1 MDLHLDL
8 LGVPGGSLRASLER
22 ELREAVRSG
31 RLPPGARLPATRVLC
46 GQLGVSRGVVVDA
59 YAQLAAEGYL
69 RTRRGAGTRV
79 ATTVAR
85 ERQPAPVGA
94 PAPPARYDMSPFR
107 PELSA
112 FPRSA
117 WSAALGRVLRSAPDE
132 RLGHPDPRGTQ
143 ELRGSL
149 AAYLGRTRGVRSE
162 PGQIVVTNGLRQGI
176 HLLWSALAADGARR
190 LGIEDPG
197 WRGIRETA
205 AAAGLEL
212 VEIPV
217 DGDGLDPER
226 VGREDLDAVALAPAH
241 QYPTGAVLPASRRA
255 SLLAWAQSRGAV
267 LVEDDYDAEYRYDR
281 QPIGSMQGLGPEQ
294 VVYCG
299 STSKTLAPAVRLGWL
314 VLPERLVAA
323 MSSGQLLRGAMP
335 APLEQLALA
344 DLIER
349 GELDRHLRRQRLRYG
364 RRRNALLAALSAEL
378 PDVRVRGAAAGLY
391 AALHLPA
398 HLEERE
404 VLAAARSRGIALEGL
419 GGTAPGLVV
428 GYANLNDAAIEP
440 AVAALAASVSDADSH
455 RRGDGS
461 SDTGLRGATRQ

>member
-8 LGVPGGSLRASLER
+8 QGAAGSLRARLEHA
-22 ELREAVRSG
+22 LREAVRSG
-31 RLPPGARLPATRVLC
+31 RLPAGARLPATRVLC

-79 ATTVAR
+79 AATLGR
-85 ERQPAPVGA
+85 ESRRPPGGA
-94 PAPPARYDMSPFR
+94 PEPPPRFDMNPFR

-112 FPRSA
+112 FPRPA
-117 WSAALGRVLRSAPDE
+117 WSAALTRALRTAPDE
-132 RLGHPDPRGTQ
+132 RLGHPDPRGTD
-143 ELRGSL
+143 ELRGIL
-149 AAYLGRTRGVRSE
+149 ADYLGRTRGVRGE

-176 HLLWSALAADGARR
+176 HLLWSALSAAGARR
-190 LGIEDPG
+190 LAIEHPG
-197 WRGIRETA
+197 WRGIPETA

-217 DGDGLDPER
+217 DGDGLDPAR
-226 VGREDLDAVALAPAH
+226 VDREDPDAVALAPAH
-241 QYPTGAVLPASRRA
+241 QYPTGAVLSARRRA
-255 SLLAWAQSRGAV
+255 SLLAWAQSRAAL

-281 QPIGSMQGLGPEQ
+281 QPVGSIQGLGPEH

-323 MSSGQLLRGAMP
+323 ISGAQLLRGGMP

-364 RRRNALLAALSAEL
+364 RKRSALLAALAAEL
-378 PDVRVRGAAAGLY
+378 PEVRVQGAAAGLY

-398 HLEERE
+398 HLDEQQ
-404 VLAAARSRGIALEGL
+404 VLAAARSHGIALEGL
-419 GGTAPGLVV
+419 GGSTPGLVV
-428 GYANLNDAAIEP
+428 GYANLGDAAIEP
-440 AVAALAASVSDADSH
+440 AVSALAASVREAAQRPPGDPPL
-455 RRGDGS
+455 RRF
-461 SDTGLRGATRQ
+461 RGADRQ